1 MGIGGSYLQ
10 SELDEVNIN
19 TSLLVETKQ
28 LRIHNSIEKYVIV
41 KNEIIYNRGNYDI
54 KWSIK
59 NESMS
64 TVRWNNNLTKE
75 KVLEFFEKENIV
87 SIIKIVNNKI

>member
-87 SIIKIVNNKI
+87 SIINIVNNKI